1 MRRRRSQNGGNSP
14 VDAPTMLL
22 SRDAAMRAGTGDFS
36 NPLLKN

>member
-1 MRRRRSQNGGNSP
+1 MRKNQMGGQSP

-36 NPLLKN
+36 NPLLKY